1 MTYGRQK
8 TRGHRRDRAE
18 MRIRVEPRAVGL
30 MRKYADPDGVRL
42 FDVYRRLS
50 CESGGAGV
58 DMYTVH
64 AALDH
69 SGGRMAITETY
80 VVRDWRPIWDANRAV
95 LDLFD
100 WSSLQL
106 NELW

>member
-1 MTYGRQK
+1 MFVCS
-8 TRGHRRDRAE
+8 RGARRDPHSSPFEGLRLPEPPPAKKRALS
-18 MRIRVEPRAVGL
+18 REP
-30 MRKYADPDGVRL
+30 
-42 FDVYRRLS
+42 
-50 CESGGAGV
+50 GGAGV

-80 VVRDWRPIWDANRAV
+80 VVRDWRLIWDANRAV
-95 LDLFD
+95 PDLFD
-100 WSSLQL
+100 WSNLQL

>member
-1 MTYGRQK
+1 M
-8 TRGHRRDRAE
+8 
-18 MRIRVEPRAVGL
+18 
-30 MRKYADPDGVRL
+30 RL

-50 CESGGAGV
+50 REPGGAGV